1 MIKEIYKSSL
11 TILNVILDHLSNEI
25 GSRLSGSVAQKKRF
39 SIPAEMETLGFDS
52 LSSRS
57 DGA

>member
-1 MIKEIYKSSL
+1 ML
-11 TILNVILDHLSNEI
+11 FLVDHLSNEI
-25 GSRLSGSVAQKKRF
+25 GSRLSGSASAEKAVQYTK
-39 SIPAEMETLGFDS
+39 AEMETLGFDS